1 MPDCRRTRI
10 LWSATADGRHEGMSG
25 RRVIDDKKPSR
36 VRKCLLCGHKDIS
49 ATGEGRFVTTSC
61 SQCGAVLKIEFNPP
75 DEPEVRARI
84 ERIDDAP

>member
-1 MPDCRRTRI
+1 MARI
-10 LWSATADGRHEGMSG
+10 RVSYEVRAQTSVMKERFG
-25 RRVIDDKKPSR
+25 RRVIDDKKVSP

-84 ERIDDAP
+84 ERIDDAR